1 MRYLCEKCC
10 EAEGIDFSGDA
21 INEVGRKRCS
31 SCGTSKPRRLHIASD
46 TKEQ

>member
-21 INEVGRKRCS
+21 INEVGRKSCS
-31 SCGTSKPRRLHIASD
+31 SCGTSKPWRLHIVSGD
-46 TKEQ
+46 QEQ